1 MTTCAEQIMNTY
13 GGYQDAIGACG
24 NGFKLIKFSPGIFP
38 NIIYESIP
46 INKKIQRQIQNRII
60 FVYTGKTRVA
70 KNILCNIMK
79 NYINKD
85 YNTISALESIG
96 YTALDMKDNL
106 IAGNLK
112 SFSSNMKKSFDL
124 SILLNKDF
132 TNQNINNILNFFAN
146 FSDGYMLSGA
156 GNGGFITLLL
166 KDSIDKNHIINLF
179 NKSFCGTDISLY
191 NFNLIF

>member
-24 NGFKLIKFSPGIFP
+24 SGFKLIKFSPGIFP

-79 NYINKD
+79 NYINKEAFKR
-85 YNTISALESIG
+85 SP
-96 YTALDMKDNL
+96 
-106 IAGNLK
+106 
-112 SFSSNMKKSFDL
+112 
-124 SILLNKDF
+124 
-132 TNQNINNILNFFAN
+132 
-146 FSDGYMLSGA
+146 
-156 GNGGFITLLL
+156 
-166 KDSIDKNHIINLF
+166 
-179 NKSFCGTDISLY
+179 C
-191 NFNLIF
+191 